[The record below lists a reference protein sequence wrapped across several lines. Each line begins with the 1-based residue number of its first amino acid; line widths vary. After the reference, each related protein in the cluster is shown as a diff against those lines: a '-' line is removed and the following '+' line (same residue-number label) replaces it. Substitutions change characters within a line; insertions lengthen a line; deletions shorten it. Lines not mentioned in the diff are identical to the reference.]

1 MQPLPIDAHLEDICA
16 ALKAAPGLVLVA
28 DPGAGKTTRVPPA
41 LEAAGFAAAGEILV
55 LEPRRLAARLA
66 ARRVASELGEPLGER
81 VGYQMRFEEVAGPR
95 TRIRFVTEGILT
107 RRLVADPMLAGVAV
121 VVLDE
126 FHERHLH
133 ADVALALL
141 RRLQQQHRP
150 ELRLLVMSATLDAE
164 AVARYLGGS
173 VLRVGG
179 RSFPVAIEYR
189 EPPSAKF
196 QSPPLEEQ
204 VAAAVRRLV
213 GGAPQSQGQGQGQGQ
228 DQGPGQAAD
237 GGDVLVFLP
246 GAAEIRR
253 AEAACQAVAAAAGLE
268 VVMLHGDLP
277 VEEQERAVRPGARP
291 KLILATNVAET
302 SITIEGVTAVVD
314 SGLARVARHDPW
326 SGLPSLDT
334 VRISQASAAQR
345 AGRAGRMRPGRCL
358 RLYAQHDFAQRPA
371 FETPELRRVDL
382 AETVLALRHAGVRH
396 LGSPASQAAQ
406 EAFAWFEPPPAAAL
420 EAAERLLGRLGALDE
435 TGQVT
440 ALGRRLLELPL
451 HPRLGR
457 LVLEAAARGA
467 AEAGCLAAAL
477 LGEREIRLALRTSLG
492 AAAKGGRAGGG
503 QRRGQS
509 QAAADTSGASDLVE
523 RVEAFRQAA
532 AGGPMRPDR
541 ARAHGLDLGAAL
553 SVARARDQ
561 IARALGRGANRA
573 VASRSGPSRRTTGA
587 KAEADAKAEEEE
599 EALGLAALAAFPD
612 RVARRRT
619 RHAPE
624 LLLAGGGSARLA
636 ETSVVR
642 EAEWLVALDAEERR
656 EGGPVVRLASAIAPE
671 WLVDLFPERLVERQE
686 ARFERE
692 GERVELVSTLEYDGL
707 VLTATRPT
715 EQTGPEVARALAE
728 AALGV
733 GAGPGQFAD
742 PEVLARLAARV
753 AFVAAQGFDL
763 PRLDPA
769 AVRETLVSLCEGRR
783 SFAELRAA
791 DLPGALRARLSPS
804 QQAQL
809 ERMAPERVTLPG
821 GRRVRVE
828 YEPDKPPWIASRL
841 QDFFG
846 LAEGPRVAEGRVPL
860 VLHLLAPN
868 QRAVQV
874 TTDLAGFWERHYPAI
889 RKELMRRYPR
899 HAWPEDPRRAQPP
912 SK

>member
-16 ALKAAPGLVLVA
+16 TLKAAPGLVLVA
-28 DPGAGKTTRVPPA
+28 EPGAGKTTRVPPA
-41 LEAAGFAAAGEILV
+41 LAAAGFAVAGEILV

-66 ARRVASELGEPLGER
+66 ARRVAAELGEAVGER

-95 TRIRFVTEGILT
+95 TCVRFVTEGILT
-107 RRLVADPMLAGVAV
+107 RRLVADPMLSGVAV

-164 AVARYLGGS
+164 LVARFLGGP

-179 RSFPVAIEYR
+179 RTFPVAVEYR
-189 EPPSAKF
+189 DPPSAKF

-213 GGAPQSQGQGQGQGQ
+213 GGGPQSQGP
-228 DQGPGQAAD
+228 DPGQSQAQS
-237 GGDVLVFLP
+237 GDVLVFLP

-253 AEAACQAVAAAAGLE
+253 AEAACQAVAATAGLE

-314 SGLARVARHDPW
+314 SGLARVARHNPW

-334 VRISQASAAQR
+334 VRISQAAAAQR

-371 FETPELRRVDL
+371 FETPDIRRVDL
-382 AETVLALRHAGVRH
+382 TETVLALRHTGVRD
-396 LGSPASQAAQ
+396 LGGQAGQAGQ
-406 EAFAWFEPPPAAAL
+406 TAPGEFAWFEAPPAAAL
-420 EAAERLLGRLGALDE
+420 EAAERVLIRLGALDE

-492 AAAKGGRAGGG
+492 AEAKGARGGGG
-503 QRRGQS
+503 QRRGHG
-509 QAAADTSGASDLVE
+509 QALVDASGTSDLVE

-532 AGGPMRPDR
+532 AGGPMRPER
-541 ARAHGLDLGAAL
+541 ARAHGLDIGAAL

-561 IARALGRGANRA
+561 IARALGRGTPRA
-573 VASRSGPSRRTTGA
+573 AAPRSGRTA
-587 KAEADAKAEEEE
+587 AADAEAETEKEELS
-599 EALGLAALAAFPD
+599 LGLAALAAFPD
-612 RVARRRT
+612 RVARRRAP
-619 RHAPE
+619 HAPE

-671 WLVDLFPERLVERQE
+671 WLVDLFPERLLERHE

-707 VLTATRPT
+707 VLAATRPAD
-715 EQTGPEVARALAE
+715 QTGPEVARALAD
-728 AALGV
+728 AALG
-733 GAGPGQFAD
+733 AGLGQFAD
-742 PEVLARLAARV
+742 PELLGRLSARV
-753 AFVAAQGFDL
+753 EFVAAQGIDL

-769 AVRETLVSLCEGRR
+769 TVRETLISLCEGRR

-804 QQAQL
+804 QQTLL

-846 LAEGPRVAEGRVPL
+846 MAEGPRVAEGRVPL

-874 TTDLAGFWERHYPAI
+874 TTDLAGFWERHYPGI

-912 SK
+912 TK

>member
-1 MQPLPIDAHLEDICA
+1 MCA

-28 DPGAGKTTRVPPA
+28 EPGAGKTTRVPPA
-41 LEAAGFAAAGEILV
+41 LAAAGLAAAGEILV

-66 ARRVASELGEPLGER
+66 ARRVAAELGEPVGER

-107 RRLVADPMLAGVAV
+107 RRLVADPMLAGVSV

-164 AVARYLGGS
+164 AVARFLGGP
-173 VLRVGG
+173 VLRVAG
-179 RSFPVAIEYR
+179 RTFPVAIEYR
-189 EPPSAKF
+189 DPPSAKF

-213 GGAPQSQGQGQGQGQ
+213 GGGPQGQGSDQ
-228 DQGPGQAAD
+228 DQGQAQASS

-253 AEAACQAVAAAAGLE
+253 SEAACQAVAAAAGLD

-314 SGLARVARHDPW
+314 SGLARVARHNPW

-334 VRISQASAAQR
+334 LRISQAAAAQR

-371 FETPELRRVDL
+371 FETPEIRRVDL
-382 AETVLALRHAGVRH
+382 AETVLALRHAGVRD
-396 LGSPASQAAQ
+396 LSGQGDPGG
-406 EAFAWFEPPPAAAL
+406 FAWFEAPPAAAL
-420 EAAERLLGRLGALDE
+420 EAAERVLGRLGALDE
-435 TGQVT
+435 RGQVT
-440 ALGRRLLELPL
+440 ELGRRLLELPL

-492 AAAKGGRAGGG
+492 AEAKGGRAGGG
-503 QRRGQS
+503 PGHRRGQGP
-509 QAAADTSGASDLVE
+509 AVIDASGASDLVE
-523 RVEAFRQAA
+523 RLEAFRQAT
-532 AGGPMRPDR
+532 AGGPLRPER
-541 ARAHGLDLGAAL
+541 ARAHGLDVGAAMA
-553 SVARARDQ
+553 VARARDQ
-561 IARALGRGANRA
+561 IARALGRSATRGGAR
-573 VASRSGPSRRTTGA
+573 RSGGA
-587 KAEADAKAEEEE
+587 ATADAEALAEEQS
-599 EALGLAALAAFPD
+599 LGLAALAAFPD

-671 WLVDLFPERLVERQE
+671 WLVDLFPERLVERHE

-707 VLTATRPT
+707 VLAATRPAD
-715 EQTGPEVARALAE
+715 QTGPEVARALAE
-728 AALGV
+728 AALA
-733 GAGPGQFAD
+733 AGLSQFAD
-742 PEVLARLAARV
+742 PEALARLSARV
-753 AFVAAQGFDL
+753 EFVAAQGFDL

-791 DLPGALRARLSPS
+791 DLPAALRARLSPP
-804 QQAQL
+804 QQALL
-809 ERMAPERVTLPG
+809 ERTAPERVTLPG

-846 LAEGPRVAEGRVPL
+846 MAEGPRVAEGRVPL

-874 TTDLAGFWERHYPAI
+874 TTDLAGFWERHYPSI

-912 SK
+912 TR